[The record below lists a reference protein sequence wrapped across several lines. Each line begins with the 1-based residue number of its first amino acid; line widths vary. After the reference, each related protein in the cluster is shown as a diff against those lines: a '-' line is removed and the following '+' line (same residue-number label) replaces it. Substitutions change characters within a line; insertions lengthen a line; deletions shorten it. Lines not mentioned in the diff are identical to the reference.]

1 MNRAVDASV
10 FTRVCRKWKF
20 SGFEMGPAI
29 KRSDKS
35 NFEVL
40 GLSHTEHHPGDNI
53 RANGTSH

>member
-1 MNRAVDASV
+1 MYSEMTMNRAVDASV

-35 NFEVL
+35 NFEVP
-40 GLSHTEHHPGDNI
+40 GPPHTQHFPI
-53 RANGTSH
+53 